1 MISAVSDYDIYQPD
15 RKEKMAAGAG
25 FALLCSF
32 CGYIFYGTLLW
43 GLMFPFLY
51 PKMLCVYCRFRAE
64 RRKRELLGQFR
75 DLLFSLSASFSTGR
89 HMEEAMEEALVNLQE
104 IYGPKVLL
112 VCELSGMLRKM
123 RQTGQADI
131 SVWEDFA
138 ARSHLSDIMDFTQV
152 FRAVRETGGDLV
164 FAVNKA
170 AAVIGDKIAVEGEI
184 KTMISQKKLEGRLI
198 TAMPVFIVLFLQMTS
213 PDYLEVMY
221 GTFAGRILMT
231 LALSATVLA
240 YVMIERITAIE
251 V

>member
-51 PKMLCVYCRFRAE
+51 PKMLYVYCRFRAE

-89 HMEEAMEEALVNLQE
+89 HMEEAMEEAL
-104 IYGPKVLL
+104 
-112 VCELSGMLRKM
+112 
-123 RQTGQADI
+123 
-131 SVWEDFA
+131 
-138 ARSHLSDIMDFTQV
+138 
-152 FRAVRETGGDLV
+152 VRETGGDLV

-213 PDYLEVMY
+213 PDYLAVMY